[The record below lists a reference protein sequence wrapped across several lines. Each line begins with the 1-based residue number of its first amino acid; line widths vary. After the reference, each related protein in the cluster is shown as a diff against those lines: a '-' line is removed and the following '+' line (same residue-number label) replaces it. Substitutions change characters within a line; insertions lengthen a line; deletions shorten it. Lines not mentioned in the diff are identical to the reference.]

1 MKHRVTVAAVGI
13 VATLGVSLPGCNGFS
28 KLDPSAAVHVNGR
41 VLAADGTPAA
51 GARVLMFKE
60 SDIGEVAVGLTFAIG
75 SLGVVC
81 LTPVAPSVCAGARK
95 VTTGSDGGYSFDL
108 HGSDTQGSIANA
120 STFDITALVPAAG
133 GSGNVVSTVR
143 FEIQRAELTVPDLRV
158 WAASPGVSTS
168 ASELSVHWPG
178 LPRDGYGA
186 SPAYTVRWL
195 DAATQQAVWAVSNA
209 DSGVRA
215 DARVLEDR
223 SGSVEVDA
231 DTTTPGPDT
240 DFRFTYSSQPVAFR
254 GPAGAP
260 PSRGDPC
267 FAYGGDG
274 RPVAVT
280 PCHLTDGD
288 LFTFAGLQ
296 TGSCSGCTAS
306 THSAAYIDLGRVR
319 PVSLVIV
326 RGGASFL
333 LVEGS
338 NDGQS
343 WVAIGNGTGGLVAVS
358 PQAGTQARYVRVR
371 SSTGLDLS
379 ALTEVSVWG

>member
-1 MKHRVTVAAVGI
+1 MEHRVTLAVLGVAA
-13 VATLGVSLPGCNGFS
+13 ALGLSLPGCNGFS
-28 KLDPSAAVHVNGR
+28 KLDPNAAVHVSGR
-41 VLAADGTPAA
+41 VLAADGTPAK
-51 GARVLMFKE
+51 GARVLLFKE

-120 STFDITALVPAAG
+120 STFDVTALVPAPG
-133 GSGNVVSTVR
+133 GGNVVSTVR

-158 WAASPGVSTS
+158 WAASPDVSTA
-168 ASELSVHWPG
+168 ASEVSVRWPD

-195 DAATQQAVWAVSNA
+195 DGAAQQAVWAVSNA
-209 DSGVRA
+209 APGVRA

-223 SGSVEVDA
+223 SGNIEVDA
-231 DTTTPGPDT
+231 DTTMPGPDT
-240 DFRFTYSSQPVAFR
+240 DFRFTYSSQPIAFR

-267 FAYGGDG
+267 YAYGGDG

-288 LFTFAGLQ
+288 LFTHAGLQ
-296 TGSCSGCTAS
+296 TGACSGCTAP
-306 THSAAYIDLGRVR
+306 THSAAYVDLGRVR
-319 PVSLVIV
+319 PVSLVVV

-333 LVEGS
+333 LVEGR
-338 NDGQS
+338 
-343 WVAIGNGTGGLVAVS
+343 TTVS
-358 PQAGTQARYVRVR
+358 PGWPSVTVRGGWSR
-371 SSTGLDLS
+371 
-379 ALTEVSVWG
+379 